1 MYIPYVA
8 HGTQQDGG
16 VGFCTYPMWHMAP
29 NRMEAWGF
37 VHTLCGTL
45 HPTGWRRGV
54 FYIPY
59 VAHGTQ
65 QDGGVGFCTYPMW
78 HMAPNRMEAWGFV
91 HTLCGT
97 WHPTGWMRG
106 VLYMPYVAHDTQ
118 QDGGV
123 GFCTYPMWHMAPNRM
138 EAWGFVHT
146 LCGTWHPTGWRRGV
160 LYIPYV
166 AHGTQQ
172 DGGVGFCT
180 YPTWHM
186 TPNRMEAWGFVHTLC
201 GTWHP
206 TGWRRGVLY
215 IPYVAHGTQQDG
227 GVGFCTYPMWHIAP
241 NRMEA
246 WGFVHTL
253 CGTWHPTG
261 WRRGVLY
268 IPYVAHGTQQDGGV
282 GFCTYPMWHMAPNR
296 MEAWGFVHTLH
307 GTWHPTGWRRGVLYI
322 PYVAHGTHQDGGV
335 GFCTYPTWHMA
346 PNRIEAW
353 GFVHTLGGTWHP
365 TEWMRGVLYMP
376 YVAHGTQQ
384 DGGVG
389 FCTYP
394 TWHTAPNRMEAWGFV
409 YTLRGTWHPT
419 GWRRGVLYI
428 PYMAHGTQQ
437 DGGVGFCTYPT
448 WHMAPNRMEAWGFVH
463 ALCGTWHPTGWR
475 RGVLY
480 MSYVAHGTQQDGGV
494 GFCTYPAWHM
504 VPNRMEAWG
513 FVHTLR
519 GTWYPTGWRRGVL
532 YIPYVAHDTHVI

>member
-8 HGTQQDGG
+8 
-16 VGFCTYPMWHMAP
+16 Y
-29 NRMEAWGF
+29 
-37 VHTLCGTL
+37 
-45 HPTGWRRGV
+45 
-54 FYIPY
+54 
-59 VAHGTQ
+59 
-65 QDGGVGFCTYPMW
+65 
-78 HMAPNRMEAWGFV
+78 
-91 HTLCGT
+91 
-97 WHPTGWMRG
+97 
-106 VLYMPYVAHDTQ
+106 DTQ

-166 AHGTQQ
+166 AH
-172 DGGVGFCT
+172 C
-180 YPTWHM
+180 
-186 TPNRMEAWGFVHTLC
+186 
-201 GTWHP
+201 
-206 TGWRRGVLY
+206 
-215 IPYVAHGTQQDG
+215 IQQDG
-227 GVGFCTYPMWHIAP
+227 GVGFCTYPMWHMAP

-268 IPYVAHGTQQDGGV
+268 IPYVAH
-282 GFCTYPMWHMAPNR
+282 R
-296 MEAWGFVHTLH
+296 
-307 GTWHPTGWRRGVLYI
+307 
-322 PYVAHGTHQDGGV
+322 
-335 GFCTYPTWHMA
+335 
-346 PNRIEAW
+346 
-353 GFVHTLGGTWHP
+353 GGT
-365 TEWMRGVLYMP
+365 L
-376 YVAHGTQQ
+376 
-384 DGGVG
+384 
-389 FCTYP
+389 C
-394 TWHTAPNRMEAWGFV
+394 
-409 YTLRGTWHPT
+409 TWHPT

-448 WHMAPNRMEAWGFVH
+448 WHMAPIRMEAWGFVHTLRGTWHPTGLRRGVLYIPWVAHGTQQNGCVGFCTCRMWHMAPNRMEAWGFVH
-463 ALCGTWHPTGWR
+463 TLRGTRHPTGWR

-480 MSYVAHGTQQDGGV
+480 IPYVAHGTQQDGGV
-494 GFCTYPAWHM
+494 GFCTYPTWHMAPNRMEAWGFVHTLRGTWHPTGWRRGVLYMPYVAHGTQQDGGVGFCTCPMWHM

-532 YIPYVAHDTHVI
+532 YIPYVAHGTQQDGGVGFCTYPMWHMTPMLFDHSIPN

>member
-1 MYIPYVA
+1 MAPNRMEAWGSVHTLRGTWHPTGWRRGVLYIPYVA
-8 HGTQQDGG
+8 HGTQQDGGVGFCTYPTWHMAPNRIEAWGFVHTLGGTWHPTEWMRGVLYMPYVAHGTQQDGGVGFCTYPTWHTAPNRMEAWGFVYTLRGTWHPTGWRRGVLYIPYVAYDTQQDGG

-37 VHTLCGTL
+37 VHTLCGTW

-54 FYIPY
+54 LYIPY
-59 VAHGTQ
+59 VAHCTQ

-91 HTLCGT
+91 HALCGT

-227 GVGFCTYPMWHIAP
+227 GVGFCTYPMWHIAS

-282 GFCTYPMWHMAPNR
+282 GFCTYPMWH
-296 MEAWGFVHTLH
+296 
-307 GTWHPTGWRRGVLYI
+307 I
-322 PYVAHGTHQDGGV
+322 GV
-335 GFCTYPTWHMA
+335 GPC
-346 PNRIEAW
+346 
-353 GFVHTLGGTWHP
+353 
-365 TEWMRGVLYMP
+365 
-376 YVAHGTQQ
+376 
-384 DGGVG
+384 
-389 FCTYP
+389 
-394 TWHTAPNRMEAWGFV
+394 
-409 YTLRGTWHPT
+409 
-419 GWRRGVLYI
+419 
-428 PYMAHGTQQ
+428 AHGTQQ

-463 ALCGTWHPTGWR
+463 
-475 RGVLY
+475 
-480 MSYVAHGTQQDGGV
+480 
-494 GFCTYPAWHM
+494 
-504 VPNRMEAWG
+504 
-513 FVHTLR
+513 TLR
-519 GTWYPTGWRRGVL
+519 GTWHPSGWRRGVL
-532 YIPYVAHDTHVI
+532 YIPYVAHGTQQD